1 MCVCNPQATGGIM
14 NQQDQQFWEQC
25 AIAAMTGLIGD
36 TVQMQN
42 EIAESAFE
50 QADRMLTERNKR
62 LEGMKPKEAEWI
74 EWKGGD
80 IPVSKTILVE
90 VRFRDQ
96 SLDTGSFAGCFEW
109 DHVGNGYDI
118 IAYRVVEE

>member
-1 MCVCNPQATGGIM
+1 M

-62 LEGMKPKEAEWI
+62 LEAMKPKEDEWI
-74 EWKGGD
+74 EWKGGKRPVDKNTRVEIEMRNNDTD
-80 IPVSKTILVE
+80 I
-90 VRFRDQ
+90 DA
-96 SLDTGSFAGCFEW
+96 AGFYIWE
-109 DHVGNGYDI
+109 HVGNEYDI